1 MSTITII
8 TVWNKEDVFRRFQAS
23 LETQKGVEY
32 TLLGVDNSQNR
43 YSSARQAF
51 HDQKNRVE
59 TEYVAFM
66 HQDILFSD
74 ENALADI
81 VSQVQ
86 KLTNLG
92 IAGVAGC
99 PEGKRWRLL
108 SSIVHGPD
116 AAAAG
121 EHVDAPQ
128 RVQTV
133 DECLFIMPTEVFQK
147 HPFSEKTGWHMYAVE
162 QCLNLLKAGYQNYVV
177 PARLWH
183 LSNGNS
189 LDHTYLYTLEELIG
203 EVSTDTDYLNTTVK
217 QWKTK
222 GIFALL
228 YRKYYLQKM
237 KLKGFLKN
245 R

>member
-8 TVWNKEDVFRRFQAS
+8 TVWNKEAVFRRFQKS

-43 YSSARQAF
+43 YTGARQAF
-51 HDQKNRVE
+51 NDQKNRVE

-81 VSQVQ
+81 VAWAQ
-86 KLTNLG
+86 KQENLG

-99 PEGKRWRLL
+99 PEGKQWKLL

-116 AAAAG
+116 AASAG
-121 EHVDAPQ
+121 EKIDTPQ
-128 RVQTV
+128 PVQTV
-133 DECLFIMPTEVFQK
+133 DECLFIMPTEVFRK
-147 HPFSEKTGWHMYAVE
+147 YPFSEKTGWHMYAVE
-162 QCLNLLKAGYQNYVV
+162 QCLNLIKAGYRNYVV

-189 LDHTYLYTLEELIG
+189 LDHTYLDTLEELLG
-203 EVSTDTDYLNTTVK
+203 EFAGDTDYLNTTVK
-217 QWKTK
+217 QWKT
-222 GIFALL
+222 GGFAPLL
-228 YRKYYLQKM
+228 YRRYYLQKM